1 MQIIEFLQ
9 VLADN
14 DYWPAIRKGK
24 ILKIFP
30 NDRIKIQFEKSNAP
44 TWADEF
50 GNAILP
56 FSIHKILLDPIVWQI
71 LEKHFDWGNPEKEF
85 SCQGWRWHMH
95 DFIDRIIEE
104 ETIEKYFEEI
114 ETPYLKRYICESCE
128 KRFND
133 EDLEYNGKEFLC
145 ENCYESITN

>member
-14 DYWPAIRKGK
+14 DYWTAIRKGK

-30 NDRIKIQFEKSNAP
+30 NDRMKIQFEKSNAP

-71 LEKHFDWGNPEKEF
+71 LGKYFDWGNPENDFFFCDWK
-85 SCQGWRWHMH
+85 WHMMY
-95 DFIDRIIEE
+95 FIDCLINNKTIEE
-104 ETIEKYFEEI
+104 YFSKI
-114 ETPYLKRYICESCE
+114 ETLAKNHNVCESCK
-128 KRFND
+128 KRFKD
-133 EDLEYNGKEFLC
+133 EDLDYNGKEFLC
-145 ENCYESITN
+145 VKCYESITN